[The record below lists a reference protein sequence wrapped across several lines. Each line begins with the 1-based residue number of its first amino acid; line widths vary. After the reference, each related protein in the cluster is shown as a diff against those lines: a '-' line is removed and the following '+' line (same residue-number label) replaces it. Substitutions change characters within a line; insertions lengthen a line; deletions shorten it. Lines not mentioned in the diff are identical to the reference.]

1 MGKGAGKIY
10 PATERIPLICDRM
23 IHLAVDLLGADTPEE
38 ELCRGAVR
46 ALVGNP
52 ALFLHLCGHADVLSA
67 VTAEIGAAEIAGRY
81 EIVDAPVA
89 RGNNED
95 PMQAYQRT
103 DALPVRRHAVGSRGG
118 SGRRHHLRRD
128 RRCAGHLHHDPGQA
142 AAPRPILAVEL
153 TNPAGEPL
161 LLLDCGANID
171 SRPELYPAFAH
182 RVTPICDAS
191 AVPRRASRC
200 CPTVPKP
207 KRDVRL
213 SRRRTPL
220 LAEQPFRFVG
230 NIEATSALRGTADVI
245 VCDGFHGNILLKSI
259 EGSAKAALD
268 EVAARLSAAGPNPP
282 LWRTFRD
289 CSPPL
294 RLQHAGGSLPLL
306 GVRKPVMKGHGSA
319 TGEAIVH
326 MADRLA
332 LLCRNRFIERVAET
346 VR

>member
-1 MGKGAGKIY
+1 MS
-10 PATERIPLICDRM
+10 DQM

-89 RGNNED
+89 LSNNED

-103 DALPVRRHAVGSRGG
+103 DASLCAAMRLAHEGAAGGVITCGATGAVLVTSIMILGKLPR
-118 SGRRHHLRRD
+118 L
-128 RRCAGHLHHDPGQA
+128 
-142 AAPRPILAVEL
+142 RPILAVEL

-182 RVTPICDAS
+182 LGDAYMRCIGCS
-191 AVPRRASRC
+191 SPRIALLSNGAEAKKGCEAVKAAHA
-200 CPTVPKP
+200 
-207 KRDVRL
+207 
-213 SRRRTPL
+213 L

-268 EVAARLSAAGPNPP
+268 EVAARLSAAGLESAAVADVLATVRRRYDYN
-282 LWRTFRD
+282 T
-289 CSPPL
+289 
-294 RLQHAGGSLPLL
+294 QGGALLL

>member
-1 MGKGAGKIY
+1 MS
-10 PATERIPLICDRM
+10 DQM

-89 RGNNED
+89 LGNNED

-103 DALPVRRHAVGSRGG
+103 DASLCAAMRLAHEGAAGGVITCGATGAVLVTSIMILGKLPR
-118 SGRRHHLRRD
+118 L
-128 RRCAGHLHHDPGQA
+128 
-142 AAPRPILAVEL
+142 RPILAVEL

-182 RVTPICDAS
+182 LGDAYMRCIGCS
-191 AVPRRASRC
+191 SPRIALLSNGAEAKKGCEAVKAAHA
-200 CPTVPKP
+200 
-207 KRDVRL
+207 
-213 SRRRTPL
+213 L

-268 EVAARLSAAGPNPP
+268 EVSARLSAAGLESAAVADILATVRRRYDYN
-282 LWRTFRD
+282 T
-289 CSPPL
+289 
-294 RLQHAGGSLPLL
+294 QGGALLL

-346 VR
+346 MR

>member
-1 MGKGAGKIY
+1 MS
-10 PATERIPLICDRM
+10 DQM

-46 ALVGNP
+46 ALIGNP

-67 VTAEIGAAEIAGRY
+67 VTAEIGAAEITGRY

-89 RGNNED
+89 LSNNED

-103 DALPVRRHAVGSRGG
+103 DASLCAAMRLAHEGAAGGVITCGATGAVLVTSIMILGKLPR
-118 SGRRHHLRRD
+118 L
-128 RRCAGHLHHDPGQA
+128 
-142 AAPRPILAVEL
+142 RPILAVEL

-182 RVTPICDAS
+182 LGDAYMRCIGCAS
-191 AVPRRASRC
+191 PRIALLSNGAEAKKGCEAVKAAHA
-200 CPTVPKP
+200 
-207 KRDVRL
+207 
-213 SRRRTPL
+213 L

-268 EVAARLSAAGPNPP
+268 EVSARLSAAGLESAAVADILATVRRRYDYN
-282 LWRTFRD
+282 T
-289 CSPPL
+289 
-294 RLQHAGGSLPLL
+294 QGGALLL

>member
-1 MGKGAGKIY
+1 MS
-10 PATERIPLICDRM
+10 DQM

-46 ALVGNP
+46 ALIGNP

-89 RGNNED
+89 LSNNED

-103 DALPVRRHAVGSRGG
+103 DASLCAAMRLAHEGAAGGVITCGATGAVLVTAIMILGKLPR
-118 SGRRHHLRRD
+118 L
-128 RRCAGHLHHDPGQA
+128 
-142 AAPRPILAVEL
+142 RPILAVEL

-182 RVTPICDAS
+182 LGDAYMRCIGCAS
-191 AVPRRASRC
+191 PRIALLSNGAEAKKGCEAVKAAHA
-200 CPTVPKP
+200 
-207 KRDVRL
+207 
-213 SRRRTPL
+213 L

-268 EVAARLSAAGPNPP
+268 EVSARLSAAGLESAAVADILATVRRRYDYN
-282 LWRTFRD
+282 T
-289 CSPPL
+289 
-294 RLQHAGGSLPLL
+294 QGGALLL

>member
-1 MGKGAGKIY
+1 MS
-10 PATERIPLICDRM
+10 DQM

-52 ALFLHLCGHADVLSA
+52 ALFLHLCGHADVISS
-67 VTAEIGAAEIAGRY
+67 VTAEIGATEIAGRY

-89 RGNNED
+89 LSNNED

-103 DALPVRRHAVGSRGG
+103 DASLCAAMRLAHEGAAGGVITCGATGAVLVTSIMILGKLPR
-118 SGRRHHLRRD
+118 L
-128 RRCAGHLHHDPGQA
+128 
-142 AAPRPILAVEL
+142 RPILAVEL

-182 RVTPICDAS
+182 LGDAYMRCIGCS
-191 AVPRRASRC
+191 SPRIALLSNGAEAKKGCEAVKAAHA
-200 CPTVPKP
+200 
-207 KRDVRL
+207 
-213 SRRRTPL
+213 L

-268 EVAARLSAAGPNPP
+268 EVSARLSAAGLESAAVADILATVRRRYDYN
-282 LWRTFRD
+282 T
-289 CSPPL
+289 
-294 RLQHAGGSLPLL
+294 QGGALLL

>member
-1 MGKGAGKIY
+1 MS
-10 PATERIPLICDRM
+10 DQM

-46 ALVGNP
+46 ALIGNP
-52 ALFLHLCGHADVLSA
+52 ALFLHLCGHADVISS
-67 VTAEIGAAEIAGRY
+67 VCAEIGAAEIAGRY

-89 RGNNED
+89 LSNNED

-103 DALPVRRHAVGSRGG
+103 DASLCAAMRLAHEGAAGGVITCGATGAVLVTSIMILGKLPR
-118 SGRRHHLRRD
+118 L
-128 RRCAGHLHHDPGQA
+128 
-142 AAPRPILAVEL
+142 RPILAVEL

-182 RVTPICDAS
+182 LGDAYMRCIGCS
-191 AVPRRASRC
+191 SPRIALLSNGAEAKKGCEAVKAAHA
-200 CPTVPKP
+200 
-207 KRDVRL
+207 
-213 SRRRTPL
+213 L

-230 NIEATSALRGTADVI
+230 NIEATSALCGTADVI

-268 EVAARLSAAGPNPP
+268 EVSARLSAAGLESAAVADVLATVRRRYDYN
-282 LWRTFRD
+282 T
-289 CSPPL
+289 
-294 RLQHAGGSLPLL
+294 QGGALLL

>member
-1 MGKGAGKIY
+1 MS
-10 PATERIPLICDRM
+10 DQM

-52 ALFLHLCGHADVLSA
+52 ALFLHLCGHADVISS

-89 RGNNED
+89 LSNNED

-103 DALPVRRHAVGSRGG
+103 DASLCAAMRLAHEGAAGGVITCGATGAVLVTSIMILGKLPR
-118 SGRRHHLRRD
+118 L
-128 RRCAGHLHHDPGQA
+128 
-142 AAPRPILAVEL
+142 RPILAVEL

-182 RVTPICDAS
+182 LGDAYMRCIGCS
-191 AVPRRASRC
+191 SPRIALLSNGAEAKKGCEAVKAAHA
-200 CPTVPKP
+200 
-207 KRDVRL
+207 
-213 SRRRTPL
+213 L

-268 EVAARLSAAGPNPP
+268 EVSARLSAAGLESAAVANILATVRRRYDYNP
-282 LWRTFRD
+282 
-289 CSPPL
+289 
-294 RLQHAGGSLPLL
+294 QGGALLL

-346 VR
+346 MR

>member
-1 MGKGAGKIY
+1 MS
-10 PATERIPLICDRM
+10 DQM

-46 ALVGNP
+46 ALIGNP

-89 RGNNED
+89 LSNNED

-103 DALPVRRHAVGSRGG
+103 DASLCAAMRLAHEGAAGGVITCGATGAVLVTSIMILGKLPR
-118 SGRRHHLRRD
+118 L
-128 RRCAGHLHHDPGQA
+128 
-142 AAPRPILAVEL
+142 RPILAVEL

-182 RVTPICDAS
+182 LGDAYMRCIGCAS
-191 AVPRRASRC
+191 PRIALLSNGAEAKKGCEAVKAAHA
-200 CPTVPKP
+200 
-207 KRDVRL
+207 
-213 SRRRTPL
+213 L

-268 EVAARLSAAGPNPP
+268 EVSARLSAAGLESAAVADILATVRRRYDYN
-282 LWRTFRD
+282 T
-289 CSPPL
+289 
-294 RLQHAGGSLPLL
+294 QGGALLL
-306 GVRKPVMKGHGSA
+306 GIRKPVMKGHGSA

>member
-1 MGKGAGKIY
+1 MS
-10 PATERIPLICDRM
+10 DQM

-46 ALVGNP
+46 TLVGNP

-81 EIVDAPVA
+81 EIVDAPA
-89 RGNNED
+89 ALSNNED

-103 DALPVRRHAVGSRGG
+103 DASLCAAMRLAHEGAAGGVITCGATGAVLVTSIMILGKLPR
-118 SGRRHHLRRD
+118 L
-128 RRCAGHLHHDPGQA
+128 
-142 AAPRPILAVEL
+142 RPILAVEL

-182 RVTPICDAS
+182 LGDAYMRCIGCS
-191 AVPRRASRC
+191 SPRIALLSNGAEAKKGCEAVKAAHA
-200 CPTVPKP
+200 
-207 KRDVRL
+207 
-213 SRRRTPL
+213 L

-268 EVAARLSAAGPNPP
+268 EVSARLSAAGLESAAVADILATVRRRYDYN
-282 LWRTFRD
+282 T
-289 CSPPL
+289 
-294 RLQHAGGSLPLL
+294 QGGALLL

>member
-1 MGKGAGKIY
+1 MS
-10 PATERIPLICDRM
+10 DQM
-23 IHLAVDLLGADTPEE
+23 IHLAVDLLGADMPEE

-67 VTAEIGAAEIAGRY
+67 VTAEIGAAEITGRY

-89 RGNNED
+89 LSNNED

-103 DALPVRRHAVGSRGG
+103 DASLCAAMRLAHEGAAGGVITCGATGAVLVTSIMILGKLPR
-118 SGRRHHLRRD
+118 L
-128 RRCAGHLHHDPGQA
+128 
-142 AAPRPILAVEL
+142 RPILAVEL

-182 RVTPICDAS
+182 LGDAYMRCIGCAS
-191 AVPRRASRC
+191 PRIALLSNGAEAKKGCEAVKAAHA
-200 CPTVPKP
+200 
-207 KRDVRL
+207 
-213 SRRRTPL
+213 L

-230 NIEATSALRGTADVI
+230 NIEATSALRGSADVI

-268 EVAARLSAAGPNPP
+268 EVAARLSAAGLESAAVADILATVRRRYDYN
-282 LWRTFRD
+282 T
-289 CSPPL
+289 
-294 RLQHAGGSLPLL
+294 QGGALLL

>member
-1 MGKGAGKIY
+1 MS
-10 PATERIPLICDRM
+10 DQM

-89 RGNNED
+89 LSNNEN

-103 DALPVRRHAVGSRGG
+103 DASLCAAMRLAHEGAAGGVITCGATGAVLVTSIMILGKLPR
-118 SGRRHHLRRD
+118 L
-128 RRCAGHLHHDPGQA
+128 
-142 AAPRPILAVEL
+142 RPILAVEL

-182 RVTPICDAS
+182 LGDAYMRCIGCAS
-191 AVPRRASRC
+191 PRIALLSNGAEAKKGCEAVKAAHA
-200 CPTVPKP
+200 
-207 KRDVRL
+207 
-213 SRRRTPL
+213 L

-230 NIEATSALRGTADVI
+230 NIEATFALRGTADVI

-268 EVAARLSAAGPNPP
+268 EVSARLSAAGLESAAVADILATVRRRYDYN
-282 LWRTFRD
+282 T
-289 CSPPL
+289 
-294 RLQHAGGSLPLL
+294 QGGALLL

>member
-1 MGKGAGKIY
+1 MS
-10 PATERIPLICDRM
+10 DQM

-89 RGNNED
+89 LSNNED

-103 DALPVRRHAVGSRGG
+103 DASLCAAMRLAHEGAAGGVITCGATGAVLVTSIMILGKLPR
-118 SGRRHHLRRD
+118 L
-128 RRCAGHLHHDPGQA
+128 
-142 AAPRPILAVEL
+142 RPILAVEL

-182 RVTPICDAS
+182 LGDAYMRCIGCS
-191 AVPRRASRC
+191 SPRIALLSNGAEAKKGCEAVKAAHA
-200 CPTVPKP
+200 
-207 KRDVRL
+207 
-213 SRRRTPL
+213 L

-230 NIEATSALRGTADVI
+230 NVEATSALRGTADVI

-268 EVAARLSAAGPNPP
+268 EVSARLSAAGLKSAAVADVLATVRRRYDYN
-282 LWRTFRD
+282 T
-289 CSPPL
+289 
-294 RLQHAGGSLPLL
+294 QGGALLL

>member
-1 MGKGAGKIY
+1 MS
-10 PATERIPLICDRM
+10 DQM
-23 IHLAVDLLGADTPEE
+23 IHLAVDLLGADTPEK

-46 ALVGNP
+46 ALIGNP

-89 RGNNED
+89 LSNNED

-103 DALPVRRHAVGSRGG
+103 DASLCAAMRLAHEGAAGGVITCGATGAVLVTSIMILGKLPR
-118 SGRRHHLRRD
+118 L
-128 RRCAGHLHHDPGQA
+128 
-142 AAPRPILAVEL
+142 RPILAVEL

-182 RVTPICDAS
+182 LGDAYMRCIGCS
-191 AVPRRASRC
+191 SPRIALLSNGAEAKKGCEAVKAAHA
-200 CPTVPKP
+200 
-207 KRDVRL
+207 
-213 SRRRTPL
+213 L

-230 NIEATSALRGTADVI
+230 NIEATSALRGSADVI

-268 EVAARLSAAGPNPP
+268 EVSARLSAAGLESAAVADVLATVRRRYDYN
-282 LWRTFRD
+282 T
-289 CSPPL
+289 
-294 RLQHAGGSLPLL
+294 QGGALLL

>member
-1 MGKGAGKIY
+1 MS
-10 PATERIPLICDRM
+10 DQM

-89 RGNNED
+89 LSNNED

-103 DALPVRRHAVGSRGG
+103 DASLCAAMRLAHEGAAGGVITCGATGAVLVTAIMILGKLPR
-118 SGRRHHLRRD
+118 L
-128 RRCAGHLHHDPGQA
+128 
-142 AAPRPILAVEL
+142 RPILAVEL

-182 RVTPICDAS
+182 LGNAYMRCIGCSSPRIALLSNGAEAKKGCE
-191 AVPRRASRC
+191 AVKAAHA
-200 CPTVPKP
+200 
-207 KRDVRL
+207 
-213 SRRRTPL
+213 L

-230 NIEATSALRGTADVI
+230 NVEATSALRGTADVI

-268 EVAARLSAAGPNPP
+268 EVSARLSAAGLESAAVADILATVRRRYDYN
-282 LWRTFRD
+282 T
-289 CSPPL
+289 
-294 RLQHAGGSLPLL
+294 QGGALLL

>member
-1 MGKGAGKIY
+1 MS
-10 PATERIPLICDRM
+10 DQM

-46 ALVGNP
+46 ALIGNP

-67 VTAEIGAAEIAGRY
+67 MTAEIGAAEIAGRY

-89 RGNNED
+89 LSNNED

-103 DALPVRRHAVGSRGG
+103 DASLCAAMRLAHEGAAGGVITCGATGAVLVTSIMILGKLPR
-118 SGRRHHLRRD
+118 L
-128 RRCAGHLHHDPGQA
+128 
-142 AAPRPILAVEL
+142 RPILAVEL

-182 RVTPICDAS
+182 LGDAYMRCIGCS
-191 AVPRRASRC
+191 SPRIALLSNGAEAKKGCEAVKAAHA
-200 CPTVPKP
+200 
-207 KRDVRL
+207 
-213 SRRRTPL
+213 L

-268 EVAARLSAAGPNPP
+268 EVSARLSAAGLESAAVADILATVRRRYDYN
-282 LWRTFRD
+282 T
-289 CSPPL
+289 
-294 RLQHAGGSLPLL
+294 QGGALLL

-332 LLCRNRFIERVAET
+332 LLCRNQFIERVAET

>member
-1 MGKGAGKIY
+1 MS
-10 PATERIPLICDRM
+10 DQM

-52 ALFLHLCGHADVLSA
+52 ALFLHLCGHADVISS
-67 VTAEIGAAEIAGRY
+67 VTAEIGAAEITGRY

-89 RGNNED
+89 LSNNED

-103 DALPVRRHAVGSRGG
+103 DASLCAAMRLAHEGAAGGVITCGATGAVLVTSIMILGKLPR
-118 SGRRHHLRRD
+118 L
-128 RRCAGHLHHDPGQA
+128 
-142 AAPRPILAVEL
+142 RPILAVEL

-182 RVTPICDAS
+182 LGDAYMRCIGCAS
-191 AVPRRASRC
+191 PRIALLSNGAEAKKGCEAVKAAHA
-200 CPTVPKP
+200 
-207 KRDVRL
+207 
-213 SRRRTPL
+213 L

-268 EVAARLSAAGPNPP
+268 EVSARLFAAGLESAAVADVLATVRRRYDYN
-282 LWRTFRD
+282 T
-289 CSPPL
+289 
-294 RLQHAGGSLPLL
+294 QGGALLL

>member
-1 MGKGAGKIY
+1 MS
-10 PATERIPLICDRM
+10 DQM

-67 VTAEIGAAEIAGRY
+67 VTAEIGAAENAGRY

-89 RGNNED
+89 LSNNED

-103 DALPVRRHAVGSRGG
+103 DASLCAAMRLAHEGAAGGVITCGATGAVLVTSIMILGKLPR
-118 SGRRHHLRRD
+118 L
-128 RRCAGHLHHDPGQA
+128 
-142 AAPRPILAVEL
+142 RPILAVEL

-182 RVTPICDAS
+182 LGDAYMRCIGCS
-191 AVPRRASRC
+191 SPRIALLSNGAEAKKGCEAVKAAHA
-200 CPTVPKP
+200 
-207 KRDVRL
+207 
-213 SRRRTPL
+213 L

-268 EVAARLSAAGPNPP
+268 EVSARLSAAGLESAAVADILATVRRRYDYN
-282 LWRTFRD
+282 T
-289 CSPPL
+289 
-294 RLQHAGGSLPLL
+294 QGGALLL

>member
-1 MGKGAGKIY
+1 MS
-10 PATERIPLICDRM
+10 DQM

-46 ALVGNP
+46 ALIGNP
-52 ALFLHLCGHADVLSA
+52 ALFLHLCGHADVISS
-67 VTAEIGAAEIAGRY
+67 VTAEIGAAEITGRY

-89 RGNNED
+89 LSNNED

-103 DALPVRRHAVGSRGG
+103 DASLCAAMRLAHEGAAGGVITCGATGAVLVTSIMILGKLPR
-118 SGRRHHLRRD
+118 L
-128 RRCAGHLHHDPGQA
+128 
-142 AAPRPILAVEL
+142 RPILAVEL

-182 RVTPICDAS
+182 LGDAYMRCIGCS
-191 AVPRRASRC
+191 SPRIALLSNGAEAKKGCEAVKAAHA
-200 CPTVPKP
+200 
-207 KRDVRL
+207 
-213 SRRRTPL
+213 L

-230 NIEATSALRGTADVI
+230 NVEATSALRGTADVI

-268 EVAARLSAAGPNPP
+268 EVSARLSAAGLESAAVADILATVRRRYDYN
-282 LWRTFRD
+282 T
-289 CSPPL
+289 
-294 RLQHAGGSLPLL
+294 QGGALLL

-332 LLCRNRFIERVAET
+332 LLCRNRFIERVAKT

>member
-1 MGKGAGKIY
+1 MS
-10 PATERIPLICDRM
+10 DQM

-52 ALFLHLCGHADVLSA
+52 ALFLHLCGHADVISS

-89 RGNNED
+89 LSNNED

-103 DALPVRRHAVGSRGG
+103 DASLCAAMRLAHEGAAGGVITCGATGAVLVTSIMILGKLPR
-118 SGRRHHLRRD
+118 L
-128 RRCAGHLHHDPGQA
+128 
-142 AAPRPILAVEL
+142 RPILAVEL

-182 RVTPICDAS
+182 LGDAYMRCIGCAS
-191 AVPRRASRC
+191 PRIALLSNGAEAKKGCEAVKAAHA
-200 CPTVPKP
+200 
-207 KRDVRL
+207 
-213 SRRRTPL
+213 L

-230 NIEATSALRGTADVI
+230 NIEATFALRGTADVI

-268 EVAARLSAAGPNPP
+268 EVSARLSAAGLESAAVADILATVRRRYDYN
-282 LWRTFRD
+282 T
-289 CSPPL
+289 
-294 RLQHAGGSLPLL
+294 QGGALLL

>member
-1 MGKGAGKIY
+1 MS
-10 PATERIPLICDRM
+10 DQM

-46 ALVGNP
+46 ALIGNP
-52 ALFLHLCGHADVLSA
+52 ALFLHLCGHADVISA

-89 RGNNED
+89 LSNNED

-103 DALPVRRHAVGSRGG
+103 DASLCAAMRLAHEGAAGGVITCGATGAVLVTAIMILGKLPR
-118 SGRRHHLRRD
+118 L
-128 RRCAGHLHHDPGQA
+128 
-142 AAPRPILAVEL
+142 RPILAVEL

-182 RVTPICDAS
+182 LGDAYMRCIGCS
-191 AVPRRASRC
+191 SPRIALLSNGAEAKKGCEAVKAAHA
-200 CPTVPKP
+200 
-207 KRDVRL
+207 
-213 SRRRTPL
+213 L

-268 EVAARLSAAGPNPP
+268 EVSARLSAAGLESAAVADILATVRRRYDYN
-282 LWRTFRD
+282 T
-289 CSPPL
+289 
-294 RLQHAGGSLPLL
+294 QGGALLL

-332 LLCRNRFIERVAET
+332 LLCRNRFIERMAET

>member
-1 MGKGAGKIY
+1 MS
-10 PATERIPLICDRM
+10 DQM

-52 ALFLHLCGHADVLSA
+52 ALFLHLCGHADVISA

-89 RGNNED
+89 LSNNED

-103 DALPVRRHAVGSRGG
+103 DASLCAAMRLAHEGAAGGVITCGATGAVLVTSIMILGKLPR
-118 SGRRHHLRRD
+118 L
-128 RRCAGHLHHDPGQA
+128 
-142 AAPRPILAVEL
+142 RPILAVEL

-182 RVTPICDAS
+182 LGDAYMRCIGCS
-191 AVPRRASRC
+191 SPRIALLSNGAEAKKGCEAVKAAHA
-200 CPTVPKP
+200 
-207 KRDVRL
+207 
-213 SRRRTPL
+213 L

-268 EVAARLSAAGPNPP
+268 EVSARLSAAGLESAAVADILATVRRRYDYN
-282 LWRTFRD
+282 T
-289 CSPPL
+289 
-294 RLQHAGGSLPLL
+294 QGGALLL

-326 MADRLA
+326 MSDRLA

>member
-1 MGKGAGKIY
+1 MS
-10 PATERIPLICDRM
+10 DQM

-89 RGNNED
+89 LSNNED

-103 DALPVRRHAVGSRGG
+103 DASLCAAMRLAHEGAAGGVITCGATGAVLVTSIMILGKLPR
-118 SGRRHHLRRD
+118 L
-128 RRCAGHLHHDPGQA
+128 
-142 AAPRPILAVEL
+142 RPILAVEL

-182 RVTPICDAS
+182 LGDAYMRCIGCS
-191 AVPRRASRC
+191 SPRIALLSNGAEAKKGCEAVKAAHA
-200 CPTVPKP
+200 
-207 KRDVRL
+207 
-213 SRRRTPL
+213 L

-230 NIEATSALRGTADVI
+230 NVEATSALRGTADVI

-268 EVAARLSAAGPNPP
+268 EVSARLSAAGLESAAVADVLATVRRRYDYN
-282 LWRTFRD
+282 T
-289 CSPPL
+289 
-294 RLQHAGGSLPLL
+294 QGGALLL

>member
-1 MGKGAGKIY
+1 MS
-10 PATERIPLICDRM
+10 DQM

-67 VTAEIGAAEIAGRY
+67 VTAEIGAAEITGRY

-89 RGNNED
+89 LSNNED

-103 DALPVRRHAVGSRGG
+103 DASLCAAMRLAHEGAAGGVITCGATGAVLVTSIMILGKLPR
-118 SGRRHHLRRD
+118 L
-128 RRCAGHLHHDPGQA
+128 
-142 AAPRPILAVEL
+142 RPILAVEL

-182 RVTPICDAS
+182 LGDAYMRCIGCS
-191 AVPRRASRC
+191 SPRIALLSNGAEAKKGCEAVKAAHA
-200 CPTVPKP
+200 
-207 KRDVRL
+207 
-213 SRRRTPL
+213 L

-268 EVAARLSAAGPNPP
+268 EVAARLSAAGLESAAVADILATVRRRYDYN
-282 LWRTFRD
+282 T
-289 CSPPL
+289 
-294 RLQHAGGSLPLL
+294 QGGALLL

>member
-1 MGKGAGKIY
+1 MS
-10 PATERIPLICDRM
+10 DQM

-46 ALVGNP
+46 ALIGNP
-52 ALFLHLCGHADVLSA
+52 ALFLHLCGHADVISS
-67 VTAEIGAAEIAGRY
+67 VTAEIGAAEITGRY

-89 RGNNED
+89 LSNNED

-103 DALPVRRHAVGSRGG
+103 DASLCAAMRLAHEGAAGGVITCGATGAVLVTSIMILGKLPR
-118 SGRRHHLRRD
+118 L
-128 RRCAGHLHHDPGQA
+128 
-142 AAPRPILAVEL
+142 RPILAVEL

-182 RVTPICDAS
+182 LGDAYMRCIGCS
-191 AVPRRASRC
+191 SPRIALLSNGAEAKKGCEAVKAAHA
-200 CPTVPKP
+200 
-207 KRDVRL
+207 
-213 SRRRTPL
+213 L
-220 LAEQPFRFVG
+220 LAEQPFHFVG

-268 EVAARLSAAGPNPP
+268 EVSARLSAAGLESAAVADILATVRRRYDYN
-282 LWRTFRD
+282 T
-289 CSPPL
+289 
-294 RLQHAGGSLPLL
+294 QGGALLL

>member
-1 MGKGAGKIY
+1 MS
-10 PATERIPLICDRM
+10 DQM

-67 VTAEIGAAEIAGRY
+67 VTAEIGAAEITGRY

-89 RGNNED
+89 LSNNED

-103 DALPVRRHAVGSRGG
+103 DASLCAAMRLAHEGAAGGVITCGATGAVLVTSIMILGKLPR
-118 SGRRHHLRRD
+118 L
-128 RRCAGHLHHDPGQA
+128 
-142 AAPRPILAVEL
+142 RPILAVEL

-182 RVTPICDAS
+182 LGDAYMRCIGCAS
-191 AVPRRASRC
+191 PRIALLSNGAEAKKGCEAVKAAHA
-200 CPTVPKP
+200 
-207 KRDVRL
+207 
-213 SRRRTPL
+213 L

-230 NIEATSALRGTADVI
+230 NIEATSALRGSADVI

-268 EVAARLSAAGPNPP
+268 EVSARLSAAGLESAAVANI
-282 LWRTFRD
+282 LATVRRRYDYNT
-289 CSPPL
+289 
-294 RLQHAGGSLPLL
+294 QGGALLL

>member
-1 MGKGAGKIY
+1 MS
-10 PATERIPLICDRM
+10 DQM

-67 VTAEIGAAEIAGRY
+67 VTAEIGTAEIAGRY

-89 RGNNED
+89 LSNNED

-103 DALPVRRHAVGSRGG
+103 DASLCAAMRLAHEGAAGGVITCGATGAVLVTSIMILGKLPR
-118 SGRRHHLRRD
+118 L
-128 RRCAGHLHHDPGQA
+128 
-142 AAPRPILAVEL
+142 RPILAVEL

-182 RVTPICDAS
+182 LGDAYMRCIGCS
-191 AVPRRASRC
+191 SPRIALLSNGAEAKKGCEAVKAAHA
-200 CPTVPKP
+200 
-207 KRDVRL
+207 
-213 SRRRTPL
+213 L

-230 NIEATSALRGTADVI
+230 NIEATSALRGSADVI

-268 EVAARLSAAGPNPP
+268 EVSARLSAAGLESAAVADILATVRRRYDYN
-282 LWRTFRD
+282 T
-289 CSPPL
+289 
-294 RLQHAGGSLPLL
+294 QGGALLL

>member
-1 MGKGAGKIY
+1 MS
-10 PATERIPLICDRM
+10 DQM

-89 RGNNED
+89 LSNNED

-103 DALPVRRHAVGSRGG
+103 DASLCAAMRLAHEGAAGGVITCGATGAVLVTSIMILGKLPR
-118 SGRRHHLRRD
+118 L
-128 RRCAGHLHHDPGQA
+128 
-142 AAPRPILAVEL
+142 RPILAVEL

-182 RVTPICDAS
+182 LGDAYMRCIGCS
-191 AVPRRASRC
+191 SPRIALLSNGAEAKKGCEAVKAAHA
-200 CPTVPKP
+200 
-207 KRDVRL
+207 
-213 SRRRTPL
+213 L

-268 EVAARLSAAGPNPP
+268 EVSARLSAAGLESAAVADILATVRRRYDYN
-282 LWRTFRD
+282 T
-289 CSPPL
+289 
-294 RLQHAGGSLPLL
+294 QGGALLL

-346 VR
+346 MR

>member
-1 MGKGAGKIY
+1 MS
-10 PATERIPLICDRM
+10 DQM

-46 ALVGNP
+46 ALIGNP

-89 RGNNED
+89 LSNNED

-103 DALPVRRHAVGSRGG
+103 DASLCAAMRLAHEGAAGGVITCGATGAVLVTSIMILGKLPR
-118 SGRRHHLRRD
+118 L
-128 RRCAGHLHHDPGQA
+128 
-142 AAPRPILAVEL
+142 RPILAVEL

-182 RVTPICDAS
+182 LGDAYMRCIGCS
-191 AVPRRASRC
+191 SPRIALLSNGTEAKKGCEAVKAAHA
-200 CPTVPKP
+200 
-207 KRDVRL
+207 
-213 SRRRTPL
+213 L

-268 EVAARLSAAGPNPP
+268 EVSARLSAAGLESAAVADILATVRRRYDYN
-282 LWRTFRD
+282 T
-289 CSPPL
+289 
-294 RLQHAGGSLPLL
+294 QGGALLL

>member
-1 MGKGAGKIY
+1 MS
-10 PATERIPLICDRM
+10 DQM
-23 IHLAVDLLGADTPEE
+23 IHLAVDLLGADAPEE

-46 ALVGNP
+46 ALIGNP
-52 ALFLHLCGHADVLSA
+52 ALFLHLCGHADVISS

-89 RGNNED
+89 LSNNED

-103 DALPVRRHAVGSRGG
+103 DASLCAAMRLAHEGAAGGVITCGATGAVLVTSIMILGKLPR
-118 SGRRHHLRRD
+118 L
-128 RRCAGHLHHDPGQA
+128 
-142 AAPRPILAVEL
+142 RPILAVEL

-182 RVTPICDAS
+182 LGDAYMRCIGCS
-191 AVPRRASRC
+191 SPRIALLSNGAEAKKGCEAVKAAHA
-200 CPTVPKP
+200 
-207 KRDVRL
+207 
-213 SRRRTPL
+213 L

-268 EVAARLSAAGPNPP
+268 EVSARLSAAGLESAAVADILATVRRRHDYN
-282 LWRTFRD
+282 T
-289 CSPPL
+289 
-294 RLQHAGGSLPLL
+294 QGGALLL

>member
-1 MGKGAGKIY
+1 MS
-10 PATERIPLICDRM
+10 DQM

-89 RGNNED
+89 LSNNED

-103 DALPVRRHAVGSRGG
+103 DASLCAAMRLAHEGAAGGVITCGATGAVLVTSIMILGKLPR
-118 SGRRHHLRRD
+118 L
-128 RRCAGHLHHDPGQA
+128 
-142 AAPRPILAVEL
+142 RPILAVEL

-182 RVTPICDAS
+182 LGDAYMRCIGCS
-191 AVPRRASRC
+191 SPRIALLSNGAEAKKGCGAVKAAHA
-200 CPTVPKP
+200 
-207 KRDVRL
+207 
-213 SRRRTPL
+213 L

-268 EVAARLSAAGPNPP
+268 EVSARLSAAGLESAAVADILATVRRRYDYN
-282 LWRTFRD
+282 T
-289 CSPPL
+289 
-294 RLQHAGGSLPLL
+294 QGGALLL

>member
-1 MGKGAGKIY
+1 MS
-10 PATERIPLICDRM
+10 DQM

-46 ALVGNP
+46 ALIGNP
-52 ALFLHLCGHADVLSA
+52 ALFLHLCGHADVLFA

-89 RGNNED
+89 LSNNED

-103 DALPVRRHAVGSRGG
+103 DASLCAAMRLAHEGAAGGVITCGATGAVLVTSIMILGKLPR
-118 SGRRHHLRRD
+118 L
-128 RRCAGHLHHDPGQA
+128 
-142 AAPRPILAVEL
+142 RPILAVEL

-182 RVTPICDAS
+182 LGDAYMRCIGCS
-191 AVPRRASRC
+191 SPRIALLSNGAEAKKGCEAVKAAHA
-200 CPTVPKP
+200 
-207 KRDVRL
+207 
-213 SRRRTPL
+213 L

-268 EVAARLSAAGPNPP
+268 EVSARLSAAGLKSAAVADILATVRRRYDYN
-282 LWRTFRD
+282 T
-289 CSPPL
+289 
-294 RLQHAGGSLPLL
+294 QGGALLL

>member
-1 MGKGAGKIY
+1 MS
-10 PATERIPLICDRM
+10 DQM

-46 ALVGNP
+46 ALIGNP
-52 ALFLHLCGHADVLSA
+52 ALFLHLCGHTDVISS

-89 RGNNED
+89 LSNNED

-103 DALPVRRHAVGSRGG
+103 DASLCAAMRLAHEGAAGGVITCGATGAVLVTSIMILGKLPR
-118 SGRRHHLRRD
+118 L
-128 RRCAGHLHHDPGQA
+128 
-142 AAPRPILAVEL
+142 RPILAVEL

-182 RVTPICDAS
+182 LGDAYMRCIGCS
-191 AVPRRASRC
+191 SPRIALLSNGAEAKKGCEAVKAAHA
-200 CPTVPKP
+200 
-207 KRDVRL
+207 
-213 SRRRTPL
+213 L

-268 EVAARLSAAGPNPP
+268 EVSARLSAAGLESAAVADILATVRRRYDYN
-282 LWRTFRD
+282 T
-289 CSPPL
+289 
-294 RLQHAGGSLPLL
+294 QGGALLL

>member
-1 MGKGAGKIY
+1 MS
-10 PATERIPLICDRM
+10 DQM

-89 RGNNED
+89 LSNNED

-103 DALPVRRHAVGSRGG
+103 DASLCAAMRLAHEGAAGGVITCGATGAVLVTSIMILGKLPR
-118 SGRRHHLRRD
+118 L
-128 RRCAGHLHHDPGQA
+128 
-142 AAPRPILAVEL
+142 RPILAVEL

-182 RVTPICDAS
+182 LGDAYMRCIGCS
-191 AVPRRASRC
+191 SPRIALLSNGAEAKKGCEAVKAAHA
-200 CPTVPKP
+200 
-207 KRDVRL
+207 
-213 SRRRTPL
+213 L

-268 EVAARLSAAGPNPP
+268 EVAARLSAAGLESAAVADILATVRRRYDYN
-282 LWRTFRD
+282 T
-289 CSPPL
+289 
-294 RLQHAGGSLPLL
+294 QGGALLL

-332 LLCRNRFIERVAET
+332 LLCRNRFIDRVAET

>member
-1 MGKGAGKIY
+1 MS
-10 PATERIPLICDRM
+10 DQM

-89 RGNNED
+89 LSNNED

-103 DALPVRRHAVGSRGG
+103 DASLCAAMRLAHEGAAGGVITCGATGAVLVTSIMILGKLPR
-118 SGRRHHLRRD
+118 L
-128 RRCAGHLHHDPGQA
+128 
-142 AAPRPILAVEL
+142 RPILAVEL

-182 RVTPICDAS
+182 LGDAYMRCIGCS
-191 AVPRRASRC
+191 SPRIALLSNGAEAKKGCEAVKAAHA
-200 CPTVPKP
+200 
-207 KRDVRL
+207 
-213 SRRRTPL
+213 L

-230 NIEATSALRGTADVI
+230 NIEATSALRGSADVI

-268 EVAARLSAAGPNPP
+268 EVAARLSAAGLESAAVADVLATVRRRYDYN
-282 LWRTFRD
+282 T
-289 CSPPL
+289 
-294 RLQHAGGSLPLL
+294 QGGALLL

>member
-1 MGKGAGKIY
+1 MS
-10 PATERIPLICDRM
+10 DQM

-52 ALFLHLCGHADVLSA
+52 ALFLHLCGHADVISS

-89 RGNNED
+89 LSNNED

-103 DALPVRRHAVGSRGG
+103 DASLCAAMRLAHEGAAGGVITCGATGAVLVTAIMILGKLPR
-118 SGRRHHLRRD
+118 L
-128 RRCAGHLHHDPGQA
+128 
-142 AAPRPILAVEL
+142 RPILAVEL

-182 RVTPICDAS
+182 LGDAYMRCIGCS
-191 AVPRRASRC
+191 SPRIALLSNGAEAKKGCEAVKAAHA
-200 CPTVPKP
+200 
-207 KRDVRL
+207 
-213 SRRRTPL
+213 L

-268 EVAARLSAAGPNPP
+268 EVSARLSAAGLESAAVADILATVRRRYDYN
-282 LWRTFRD
+282 T
-289 CSPPL
+289 
-294 RLQHAGGSLPLL
+294 QGGALLL

-332 LLCRNRFIERVAET
+332 LLCRNRFIERVAKT

>member
-1 MGKGAGKIY
+1 MS
-10 PATERIPLICDRM
+10 DQM

-46 ALVGNP
+46 ALIGNP
-52 ALFLHLCGHADVLSA
+52 ALFLHLCGHADVISS

-89 RGNNED
+89 LSNNED

-103 DALPVRRHAVGSRGG
+103 DASLCAAMRLAHEGAAGGVITCGATGAVLVTSIMILGKLPR
-118 SGRRHHLRRD
+118 L
-128 RRCAGHLHHDPGQA
+128 
-142 AAPRPILAVEL
+142 RPILAVEL

-182 RVTPICDAS
+182 LGDAYMRCIGCS
-191 AVPRRASRC
+191 SPRIALLSNGAEAKKGCEAVKAAHA
-200 CPTVPKP
+200 
-207 KRDVRL
+207 
-213 SRRRTPL
+213 L

-230 NIEATSALRGTADVI
+230 NIEATSALRGTTDVI

-268 EVAARLSAAGPNPP
+268 EVSARLSAAGLESAAVADILATVRRRYDYN
-282 LWRTFRD
+282 T
-289 CSPPL
+289 
-294 RLQHAGGSLPLL
+294 QGGALLL

>member
-1 MGKGAGKIY
+1 MS
-10 PATERIPLICDRM
+10 DQM

-89 RGNNED
+89 LSNNED

-103 DALPVRRHAVGSRGG
+103 DASLCAAMRLAHEGAAGGVITCGATGAVLVTSIMILGKLPR
-118 SGRRHHLRRD
+118 L
-128 RRCAGHLHHDPGQA
+128 
-142 AAPRPILAVEL
+142 RPILAVEL

-182 RVTPICDAS
+182 LGDAYMRCIGCS
-191 AVPRRASRC
+191 SPRIALLSNGAEAKKGCEAVKAAHA
-200 CPTVPKP
+200 
-207 KRDVRL
+207 
-213 SRRRTPL
+213 L

-230 NIEATSALRGTADVI
+230 NIEATPALRGTADVI

-268 EVAARLSAAGPNPP
+268 EVSARLSAAGLESAAVADILATVRRRYDYN
-282 LWRTFRD
+282 T
-289 CSPPL
+289 
-294 RLQHAGGSLPLL
+294 QGGALLL